1 MSATDSFTQKSVL
14 RCIRSA
20 PMAAQNMRVSVGPF
34 RQRRD
39 FRSHGRDVFCWRRY
53 CPEGLW
59 GLRVG
64 VGSAFRATLGKRIGK
79 DGNKVGASVRVV
91 ITIHGRRR
99 GTGRLARN
107 SGLGPHSFP
116 GLRPRS
122 PSSFASGG
130 GTRSPYAV
138 LTGRKPRLGA
148 RPSSR
153 AHRTQGVCGSRCS
166 RGAAPTAS
174 FSTRFCSQD
183 PMAAAA
189 LMDRAQGGV
198 TFEDVFVYFSREE
211 WELLEEPQRLLYR
224 SVMLENFAHVAA
236 LGCWC
241 EADNE
246 EAPSEQSICVEGV
259 SEVRIPGSCPLIQK
273 VHPCERSDPL
283 LKDIF
288 HLAEHQGSCP
298 TQNTSDPCGRGFLLS
313 ENFHQHQKPHGGNNP
328 IQGDGDEASCVKSCA
343 TYELGRPL
351 TCRGKG
357 MDVLDSSSL
366 FQHQSTH
373 SGLSPCRRAEFVES
387 FAHKSSLRRHQGD
400 SDELMFFNCADDEK
414 AFMNA
419 FTLLDNQIT
428 QAVEVRSFRFLP
440 CGNLSKEKSTLIHH
454 RKLHDGET
462 SHVCTECGKA
472 FIHLSHLKTHQKFH
486 TGKRQYACSECG
498 KAFSRKD
505 TLVQHQR
512 VHTGERSYD
521 CTECGKAYSRS
532 SHLVQHQRIHTGE
545 RPYKCS
551 ECGKAFSRKDT
562 LVQHQRFHTG
572 ERPYECSEC
581 GKFFSQSS
589 HLIEHWRIHTGAR
602 PYECIECGKFFSH
615 NSSLIKHR
623 RVHTGAKSY
632 VCGKCGKAFG
642 CKDTLVQHQI
652 IHTGARPYECSECG
666 KAFSR
671 KDTLVQHR
679 KIHTGERPYEC
690 NDCGKFFSHSS
701 NLIVHQ
707 RIHTGAKP
715 YECSECGKCFS
726 HNSSLILHQRVHSG
740 ARPYVCS
747 ECGKAYISSSHLV
760 QHQKVHTGARPY
772 ECSECGKFFS
782 RNSSLILHQR
792 VHTGEKPYV
801 CSECG
806 KAYSRS
812 SHLVRHQK
820 AHPGEGRHECNSFG
834 DPLAA
839 SLKLV

>member
-1 MSATDSFTQKSVL
+1 
-14 RCIRSA
+14 
-20 PMAAQNMRVSVGPF
+20 
-34 RQRRD
+34 
-39 FRSHGRDVFCWRRY
+39 
-53 CPEGLW
+53 
-59 GLRVG
+59 
-64 VGSAFRATLGKRIGK
+64 
-79 DGNKVGASVRVV
+79 
-91 ITIHGRRR
+91 
-99 GTGRLARN
+99 
-107 SGLGPHSFP
+107 
-116 GLRPRS
+116 
-122 PSSFASGG
+122 
-130 GTRSPYAV
+130 
-138 LTGRKPRLGA
+138 
-148 RPSSR
+148 
-153 AHRTQGVCGSRCS
+153 
-166 RGAAPTAS
+166 
-174 FSTRFCSQD
+174 
-183 PMAAAA
+183 
-189 LMDRAQGGV
+189 GGV

-236 LGCWC
+236 LG
-241 EADNE
+241 NSE
-246 EAPSEQSICVEGV
+246 EAPSEQSAFAELV
-259 SEVRIPGSCPLIQK
+259 SEFRALGSCAPILK
-273 VHPCERSDPL
+273 SHPCETDDLL
-283 LKDIF
+283 LKESCQEIF
-288 HLAEHQGSCP
+288 YL
-298 TQNTSDPCGRGFLLS
+298 RG
-313 ENFHQHQKPHGGNNP
+313 
-328 IQGDGDEASCVKSCA
+328 AV
-343 TYELGRPL
+343 
-351 TCRGKG
+351 
-357 MDVLDSSSL
+357 MDVPGNSGL

-373 SGLSPCRRAEFVES
+373 SGLSPQRTAD
-387 FAHKSSLRRHQGD
+387 LGRHQGN
-400 SDELMFFNCADDEK
+400 SDELMLFNCTDNEK
-414 AFMNA
+414 AFLNA

-428 QAVEVRSFRFLP
+428 QDEVRAFRYLP
-440 CGNLSKEKSTLIHH
+440 CGNLSKEKSPLIHH
-454 RKLHDGET
+454 RKLPGGET
-462 SHVCTECGKA
+462 SHVCKECGQA

-486 TGKRQYACSECG
+486 TGKDNICALNVEKLTTDACTLFRTRELTPEKDLMSAVNAE
-498 KAFSRKD
+498 KPLVIKTHLFS
-505 TLVQHQR
+505 TS

-532 SHLVQHQRIHTGE
+532 SHL
-545 RPYKCS
+545 
-551 ECGKAFSRKDT
+551 
-562 LVQHQRFHTG
+562 
-572 ERPYECSEC
+572 CSEC

-615 NSSLIKHR
+615 NSSRIKHR

-642 CKDTLVQHQI
+642 CRDTLVQHQI
-652 IHTGARPYECSECG
+652 MHTGAWPYECNECG

-747 ECGKAYISSSHLV
+747 ECGKTYISSSHLI
-760 QHQKVHTGARPY
+760 QHKKVHTGVRPY